1 MSALSITTSA
11 AATPLTL
18 VVGTYTG
25 SGSRGVYT
33 CRIDPVSLEV
43 EALDSVQV
51 DNPSYL
57 VVAPDGRHLAAG
69 GVGGPGGSRV
79 GALSR
84 APATG
89 RMQLLGSVDAQCAD
103 PCHIT
108 FLSPRTLSVAGY
120 SSGTLVLFDLN
131 DDGTVTQAVE
141 VLQFHATSIKR
152 NQASSH
158 IHYTAVAPDGRHLL
172 ATNLGGDLV
181 YVFDIVKRTARGTAR
196 LQLHGDVQVA
206 PGTGPRHLAFAPD
219 GRHLLATNLGGDLV
233 YVFDIVKR
241 TARGTARLQLHGDV
255 QVAPGTGPR
264 HLAFAPDGRHCYVL
278 GELSDDVLA
287 YDYDD
292 GRLGLLQT
300 LNAALRPAHG
310 GGDIHIDPSGRYL
323 YASVRLVDDGIA
335 IYKIEPD
342 GRLTR
347 AGYQLTGR
355 HPRNFMITPDGRLL
369 LCACRDDNVI
379 QLYSIDPA
387 TGLLTRLGRDLH
399 VSKPVCIKLVP

>member
-1 MSALSITTSA
+1 M
-11 AATPLTL
+11 

-25 SGSRGVYT
+25 GGSRGVYT
-33 CRIDPVSLEV
+33 YRLEAASLEV

-57 VVAPDGRHLAAG
+57 VVAPDGRHVYT
-69 GVGGPGGSRV
+69 VGENGPGKSRV
-79 GALSR
+79 NALSLD
-84 APATG
+84 PATG
-89 RMQLLGSVDAQCAD
+89 HMQLLCSVDAQCAD

-120 SSGTLVLFDLN
+120 SSGTLVLFDIN
-131 DDGTVTQAVE
+131 DDGTVTPAVE
-141 VLQFHATSIKR
+141 VLQFDASSIKMP

-158 IHYTAVAPDGRHLL
+158 IHCTAVAPDGGRHLL

-181 YVFDIVKRTARGTAR
+181 YVFDIVRRTARGTAR
-196 LQLHGDVQVA
+196 LQLHDDVQVA
-206 PGTGPRHLAFAPD
+206 PGTGPRHLAFGPD
-219 GRHLLATNLGGDLV
+219 G
-233 YVFDIVKR
+233 K
-241 TARGTARLQLHGDV
+241 
-255 QVAPGTGPR
+255 
-264 HLAFAPDGRHCYVL
+264 HCYVL

-287 YDYDD
+287 YNYDD
-292 GRLGLLQT
+292 GRLGLLQVV
-300 LNAALRPAHG
+300 NAARHPAHG
-310 GGDIHIDPSGRYL
+310 GGDIHVDPSGRYL

-347 AGYQLTGR
+347 AGYQPTGR

-369 LCACRDDNVI
+369 LCACRDDNAI
-379 QLYSIDPA
+379 QFYSIDPA

-399 VSKPVCIKLVP
+399 VGKPVCIKLVP

>member
-1 MSALSITTSA
+1 MSALSITASA

-33 CRIDPVSLEV
+33 YRLDPASLEV

-51 DNPSYL
+51 DNPSC
-57 VVAPDGRHLAAG
+57 VGVAPDGRHVYT
-69 GVGGPGGSRV
+69 VGENGPGKSRV
-79 GALSR
+79 NALSLD
-84 APATG
+84 PATG

-158 IHYTAVAPDGRHLL
+158 IHYTAV
-172 ATNLGGDLV
+172 
-181 YVFDIVKRTARGTAR
+181 
-196 LQLHGDVQVA
+196 
-206 PGTGPRHLAFAPD
+206 APD

>member
-1 MSALSITTSA
+1 
-11 AATPLTL
+11 
-18 VVGTYTG
+18 
-25 SGSRGVYT
+25 
-33 CRIDPVSLEV
+33 
-43 EALDSVQV
+43 
-51 DNPSYL
+51 
-57 VVAPDGRHLAAG
+57 
-69 GVGGPGGSRV
+69 
-79 GALSR
+79 
-84 APATG
+84 
-89 RMQLLGSVDAQCAD
+89 
-103 PCHIT
+103 
-108 FLSPRTLSVAGY
+108 
-120 SSGTLVLFDLN
+120 
-131 DDGTVTQAVE
+131 
-141 VLQFHATSIKR
+141 
-152 NQASSH
+152 
-158 IHYTAVAPDGRHLL
+158 
-172 ATNLGGDLV
+172 
-181 YVFDIVKRTARGTAR
+181 
-196 LQLHGDVQVA
+196 
-206 PGTGPRHLAFAPD
+206 
-219 GRHLLATNLGGDLV
+219 
-233 YVFDIVKR
+233 VFDIVKR

-335 IYKIEPD
+335 IYKIGPD

-387 TGLLTRLGRDLH
+387 TGLLTCLGRDLH